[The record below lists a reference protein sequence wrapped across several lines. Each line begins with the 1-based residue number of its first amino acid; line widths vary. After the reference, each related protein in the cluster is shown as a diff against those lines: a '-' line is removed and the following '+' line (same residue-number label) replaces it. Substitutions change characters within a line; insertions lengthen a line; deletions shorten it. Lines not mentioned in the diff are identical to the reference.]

1 MNLEEFLTF
10 TLEECPVEER
20 SATGLL
26 LAATAVYSVITDEK
40 EDVLQFSMPKM
51 NYSKDIL
58 DDLDIRIAEQD
69 DNFLITAPRNL
80 FQVSKKAFVKVAV
93 KK

>member
-10 TLEECPVEER
+10 TLEECPVE
-20 SATGLL
+20 
-26 LAATAVYSVITDEK
+26 AATAVYSVITDEK

-58 DDLDIRIAEQD
+58 DDLGIRIEEQD

>member
-10 TLEECPVEER
+10 TLDECPIEKR

-26 LAATAVYSVITDEK
+26 LAAVAVYSVITDEK
-40 EDVLQFSMPKM
+40 EEVLQFSMPKM
-51 NYSKDIL
+51 NYSKDVL
-58 DDLDIRIAEQD
+58 NDLGIRIEEQD
-69 DNFLITAPRNL
+69 DDLLITAPRGL
-80 FQVSKKAFVKVAV
+80 FQISRKSSVKVAV

>member
-1 MNLEEFLTF
+1 MLALED
-10 TLEECPVEER
+10 CPSEER
-20 SATGLL
+20 STTGLL

-58 DDLDIRIAEQD
+58 DDLGIRIEEQD
-69 DNFLITAPRNL
+69 DGVLITAPRNL
-80 FQVSKKAFVKVAV
+80 FQVSRKPSVKVAV